1 MPREASQESHAE
13 PEAADQRAEAAE
25 HQPTHRLTESD
36 AASADGQPADDSTV
50 SRAEEMVDRVA
61 ARVAQWTSSFGRTLL
76 RFGARAR
83 EEAEDM
89 WAEAQHIRHG
99 GRP

>member
-1 MPREASQESHAE
+1 MQREEGH
-13 PEAADQRAEAAE
+13 EAHGDAEAPERSQPHE
-25 HQPTHRLTESD
+25 HEPADRLTG
-36 AASADGQPADDSTV
+36 AAAAAADGQPADDSTV
-50 SRAEEMVDRVA
+50 SRAEEVVDRVA
-61 ARVAQWTSSFGRTLL
+61 AQVAQWTSSFGRTLL
-76 RFGARAR
+76 RLGARAR